1 VSSPTSDFTAAVNI
15 AVTNIVNVLN
25 GSNVN
30 QTLIFFKYF
39 KAVAA
44 YYFDEVASEINITTI
59 SDSIKNCGSQV
70 ILDHIYNK
78 TDSLD
83 ELIELIQNISTTIR
97 ILKQVILSIVLI
109 ENMHMN
115 NYYVCMYVRIYVCM

>member
-1 VSSPTSDFTAAVNI
+1 VPSPTSDFSAAVNI
-15 AVTNIVNVLN
+15 AVADIVNVLN

-30 QTLIFFKYF
+30 QTMIFFKYF

-44 YYFDEVASEINITTI
+44 YYFDEVASKISKINITTI

-70 ILDHIYNK
+70 ILDHIYSE

-83 ELIELIQNISTTIR
+83 ELIDLIQNISTTIR
-97 ILKQVILSIVLI
+97 ILKQVI
-109 ENMHMN
+109 
-115 NYYVCMYVRIYVCM
+115 CP